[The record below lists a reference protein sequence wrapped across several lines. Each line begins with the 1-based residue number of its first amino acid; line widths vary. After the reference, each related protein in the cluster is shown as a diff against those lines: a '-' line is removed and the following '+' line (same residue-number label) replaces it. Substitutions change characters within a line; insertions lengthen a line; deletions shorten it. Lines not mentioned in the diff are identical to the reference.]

1 MKLRLVGLVFGI
13 SWRRETAQISANIS
27 VRWEPD
33 GISAHHSTPPL
44 HEDADDGPS
53 IFKSCYGTLLSE
65 TWTEGPGPTHV
76 AAVLPAATAS
86 SSESPEP
93 TTAGEPNVL

>member
-1 MKLRLVGLVFGI
+1 MSTGATPILENFGKQMTV
-13 SWRRETAQISANIS
+13 SLSREDICVLSGENKTGGS
-27 VRWEPD
+27 
-33 GISAHHSTPPL
+33 PPL
-44 HEDADDGPS
+44 HEDADDGPGT
-53 IFKSCYGTLLSE
+53 FKSCYGTLLSE

-93 TTAGEPNVL
+93 TTAAEPNVL